1 MLSLVANLPQLQTLL
16 QAPAS
21 LSSQRLA
28 ADAVSE
34 ISRLTTPEDQSLAG
48 LAVLKA
54 LKARGDAGVQDFVER
69 ALEVMQKFPHF
80 ARPRAAVALRALSA
94 LSKM

>member
-1 MLSLVANLPQLQTLL
+1 MLSLVARLPKLQFLL
-16 QAPAS
+16 QAPATVP
-21 LSSQRLA
+21 SQQLA

-34 ISRLTTPEDQSLAG
+34 ITQLPTPEDQSLAG

-54 LKARGDAGVQDFVER
+54 LKVRGDAGVQDFVER

-80 ARPRAAVALRALSA
+80 ARPRAAVALRALNA
-94 LSKM
+94 LAKM